1 MKDLDLTTLRLFVAV
16 CDSRSIV
23 RVAEREN
30 IVPSAI
36 SKRLAQLEVDVGCQ
50 LLQRIRR
57 GVEPTAAGETL
68 REHARGLL
76 GSAQR
81 ITDDMRAYTAGAAG
95 LVRLVATTSSVA
107 ESLPEDIAEFLK
119 SPVHHAIR
127 VNVQEQLSRDVV
139 RAVRE
144 GSVSLGVCWDAA
156 DLSGLQTYP
165 YRQDHLAIVT
175 PAGHALAGR
184 RDMAFAESLEFD
196 QVTLP
201 AASAVCLMLVRAAAN
216 TGQSLHYRAEV
227 STFEA
232 ALRVVRS
239 GLGISVVPREVAL
252 PLAAAFDL
260 HVIPLTDAWAR
271 RRFVICFQD
280 EGALSPAAKLLA
292 AHLTQA
298 SSRATR
304 FI

>member
-23 RVAEREN
+23 RVGEREN

-36 SKRLAQLEVDVGCQ
+36 SKRLAQLEQDLGTR
-50 LLQRIRR
+50 LLKRIRR

-76 GSAQR
+76 GAAQR
-81 ITDDMRAYTAGAAG
+81 VTDDMRSYTSGASG
-95 LVRLVATTSSVA
+95 LVRLMATSSSVA
-107 ESLPEDIAEFLK
+107 ESLPDDIAEFLQN
-119 SPVHHAIR
+119 PAHHAIR
-127 VNVQEQLSRDVV
+127 VNVQEQFSRDVV
-139 RAVRE
+139 RALRE

-175 PAGHALAGR
+175 HDSHPLAKHKQIEFV
-184 RDMAFAESLEFD
+184 DSFEFD
-196 QVTLP
+196 HIALH
-201 AASAVCLMLVRAAAN
+201 ASSAVQLMLGRAAAA
-216 TGQSLHYRAEV
+216 TGQTIRYRAEV

-239 GLGISVVPREVAL
+239 GLGISVVPREVAQ
-252 PLAAAFDL
+252 PLADAFKL
-260 HVIPLTDAWAR
+260 RIIPLTDAWAK
-271 RRFVICFQD
+271 RRFAICFQD
-280 EGALSPAAKLLA
+280 ERSLSAAARLLA
-292 AHLTQA
+292 EHLA
-298 SSRATR
+298 EAGRRDSAT
-304 FI
+304 